1 VHLPPGAPVPLDL
14 RRRPAGGALRA
25 PIAEPDPLL
34 VHHIRADPHA
44 RALDRLLELRRNSSI
59 GLGRGSAPP

>member
-1 VHLPPGAPVPLDL
+1 M
-14 RRRPAGGALRA
+14 
-25 PIAEPDPLL
+25 AEPDPLL